1 MRARPNL
8 SAEQLVA
15 DYLTRVEQAAR
26 QLPKRARMAFVGRT
40 RALVEREVGPPG
52 SRTDPQHVTEV
63 LTRLGTPE
71 DLVTAE
77 QTRMEQGWFKRLSE
91 PGPDGTGGP
100 PAGPR
105 SASSPSA
112 GFRSASAPD
121 GAAPGAGSQSGAPR
135 RLRSADSPDTG
146 PHDTSRQG
154 TGPLGPQLQ
163 ASPQGAGAG
172 GSGHTNPIDRLFGH
186 VPGKRGADG
195 TETFTAS
202 VGRLAREHVRETVAI
217 LLLGLGGLILPFPF
231 WPIGAVAAMFSRLWD
246 VKDKLLA
253 FAGPLLV
260 TLAISVL
267 VALFVGGH
275 GRNVIEIYFHA
286 VHLGFGL
293 LIRVGSVIT
302 AAYLAWRVSQGPR
315 FKVPPWRHQ
324 RR

>member
-1 MRARPNL
+1 MRARPDP
-8 SAEQLVA
+8 SADPPWVK
-15 DYLTRVEQAAR
+15 RSAR
-26 QLPKRARMAFVGRT
+26 KQEA
-40 RALVEREVGPPG
+40 
-52 SRTDPQHVTEV
+52 
-63 LTRLGTPE
+63 
-71 DLVTAE
+71 
-77 QTRMEQGWFKRLSE
+77 
-91 PGPDGTGGP
+91 GPDGSVTGPDGSVTGAPGP
-100 PAGPR
+100 AQDQDPGPQRSGRRRGGSRDAGGGAGWLWSVLSASPDAGAPDTGAPGAEPHGAGPSSDAPPWLRTADSADTGRQGAGPR
-105 SASSPSA
+105 GP
-112 GFRSASAPD
+112 APE
-121 GAAPGAGSQSGAPR
+121 
-135 RLRSADSPDTG
+135 
-146 PHDTSRQG
+146 
-154 TGPLGPQLQ
+154 
-163 ASPQGAGAG
+163 ASPQGAGTG

-217 LLLGLGGLILPFPF
+217 LLLGLGGLILPYPF
-231 WPIGAVAAMFSRLWD
+231 WPIGADAAMFSRLRD